1 MSRTAQNAPIMQPDD
16 VSCEI
21 DIDDSPTQLV
31 RRILKPHG
39 PTSHAVNAGEEDTT
53 ATVMTVMLRVQ
64 PPPGSLLMVGAE
76 HGERL
81 RLALHVAGF
90 DVAVASSKEQAL
102 GLMASRHHALAV
114 TNRLD
119 LVGCFRELGTS
130 RLLQII
136 AITGTGEW
144 EADAALLAGAD
155 ECLDAN
161 ASETLLQAR
170 FAAARRTG
178 DLESALRT
186 AFVEGRRLATTDEL
200 TGVANRRF
208 FAIHYPREI
217 LRAARFGHP
226 IAVAMCDIDYFKR
239 VNDQYGHAAG
249 DAVLRQCAQRIQQ
262 RLRRGTDWIARLGG
276 EEFAVVM
283 PETGLDKALLVGRTL
298 REEISKEPFCSNGT
312 RMRVTAS
319 IGVAAIESVFRKPKK
334 LPERLLSAAD
344 RALYRCK
351 EAGRDRVAA
360 VRLRFGRR

>member
-1 MSRTAQNAPIMQPDD
+1 MS
-16 VSCEI
+16 
-21 DIDDSPTQLV
+21 
-31 RRILKPHG
+31 
-39 PTSHAVNAGEEDTT
+39 
-53 ATVMTVMLRVQ
+53 
-64 PPPGSLLMVGAE
+64 
-76 HGERL
+76 
-81 RLALHVAGF
+81 
-90 DVAVASSKEQAL
+90 
-102 GLMASRHHALAV
+102 SRHHALAV
-114 TNRLD
+114 TDRLD

-136 AITGTGEW
+136 AITSSRKW

-155 ECLDAN
+155 ECLDPN

-170 FAAARRTG
+170 FSAARRTA

-186 AFVEGRRLATTDEL
+186 AFIEGRRLATTDDL

-208 FAIHYPREI
+208 FASHYPREI
-217 LRAARFGHP
+217 SRAARLGHP
-226 IAVAMCDIDYFKR
+226 IAVAMCDIDHFKR

-283 PETGLDKALLVGRTL
+283 PETGLDQALLVGRTL
-298 REEISKEPFCSNGT
+298 REEISRKPFYSGSMQ
-312 RMRVTAS
+312 MRVTAS
-319 IGVAAIESVFRKPKK
+319 FGVAAIESVVRKPKK
-334 LPERLLSAAD
+334 LAERLLSAAD

-360 VRLRFGRR
+360 VKLEFGHR